1 MATALFPH
9 IELDD
14 RGVARFTGT
23 RFKIIHVII
32 EHTHWKWSPEAIQL
46 QHPDLTLGQ
55 IHSALAYYFDHQADF
70 DAEIR
75 RQAED
80 AERLWKEN
88 LDSPGR
94 RRLRR
99 MGLLPDT
106 THQLT

>member
-1 MATALFPH
+1 MTTVSQTHL
-9 IELDD
+9 ELDE
-14 RGVARFTGT
+14 RGVAHFAGT

-32 EHTHWKWSPEAIQL
+32 EHTHWKWSPKAIQL

-55 IHSALAYYFDHQADF
+55 IHCALGNYFDHQAEF
-70 DAEIR
+70 DAEIQ

-88 LDSPGR
+88 LNSPGR
-94 RRLRR
+94 RRLRK

-106 THQLT
+106 TNQLT

>member
-1 MATALFPH
+1 MIVSQSH

-14 RGVARFTGT
+14 RGIPCFTGT

-46 QHPDLTLGQ
+46 QHSDLTLGQ
-55 IHSALAYYFDHQADF
+55 IHSALAYYFDHQAEF

-75 RQAED
+75 RQAEE

-88 LDSPGR
+88 QDSPVR
-94 RRLRR
+94 QRLRAS
-99 MGLLPDT
+99 GVLPADRN
-106 THQLT
+106 QLT